1 MCYYLAATTWHLLL
15 LCYPLSPVPCYDMT
29 YYLTLAP
36 HYNMSYYLPPDIL
49 ILDLWLSHSRE
60 SCRVIL
66 YYIYSDLNLWY
77 LCTPEFL
84 IMSYS
89 CYSRKLIIT
98 YSIIRRQLAPGSGET
113 DWPWIVMFMVV
124 LSRHAWPHTWGI
136 TWRPPGIS
144 LGVLAPLLLFIPA
157 EYAHALGLFLWD
169 LRYSIPV
176 RAYNKSQYLAVHS
189 GSAPDTPG
197 PLSRACTGPFLCM
210 VRRSPS
216 VSK

>member
-1 MCYYLAATTWHLLL
+1 
-15 LCYPLSPVPCYDMT
+15 MT
-29 YYLTLAP
+29 YYLTRAP
-36 HYNMSYYLPPDIL
+36 HYNMTYHLPPDIL

-89 CYSRKLIIT
+89 CYFRKLIIT
-98 YSIIRRQLAPGSGET
+98 YSIIIRQLAPDLRKTDGS
-113 DWPWIVMFMVV
+113 WIVIFMVV
-124 LSRHAWPHTWGI
+124 LSSHAWLQTWEI
-136 TWRPPGIS
+136 TWRPPGI
-144 LGVLAPLLLFIPA
+144 LWGVLAPLLLFIPV
-157 EYAHALGLFLWD
+157 EYAYTLGLFLWD

-176 RAYNKSQYLAVHS
+176 RAYNKSRYLAVRS

-197 PLSRACTGPFLCM
+197 PLSRACTGPILST

-216 VSK
+216 VFK